1 MLVSYNNDYE
11 KITMG
16 FLSYISDLK
25 EPARIEEELNWYTS
39 QEDRQIFLWQ
49 SEETG
54 NLIGFIGVEEDEE
67 LVLVRHI
74 AVDPSFRNEGLTYRI
89 LDEIEKRYNESK
101 VVATLET
108 ATIISKWQKR
118 QSEEDSND

>member
-54 NLIGFIGVEEDEE
+54 NLIGFVGVEEDEE

>member
-1 MLVSYNNDYE
+1 MLVSYNGDYE

-25 EPARIEEELNWYTS
+25 EPSRIEEELNWYNS
-39 QEDRQIFLWQ
+39 QENRRIYLWQ

-54 NLIGFIGVEEDEE
+54 NLIGFIGVEEDED
-67 LVLVRHI
+67 LILVRHI
-74 AVDPSFRNEGLTYRI
+74 AVDPSFRNEGLTYKI
-89 LDEIEKRYNESK
+89 LDELEKKYDTK
-101 VVATLET
+101 KIIATLET

-118 QSEEDSND
+118 QSEEE

>member
-1 MLVSYNNDYE
+1 MLVSYNGDYE

-25 EPARIEEELNWYTS
+25 EPSRIEEELNWYNS
-39 QEDRQIFLWQ
+39 QENRRIYLWQ

-54 NLIGFIGVEEDEE
+54 NLIGFIGVEEDED
-67 LVLVRHI
+67 LILVRHI
-74 AVDPSFRNEGLTYRI
+74 AVDPSFRNEGLTYKI
-89 LDEIEKRYNESK
+89 LDELEKKYDTKK
-101 VVATLET
+101 VIATLET

-118 QSEEDSND
+118 QSEEE

>member
-1 MLVSYNNDYE
+1 MLVSYNGDYE

-25 EPARIEEELNWYTS
+25 EPSRIEEELNWYNS
-39 QEDRQIFLWQ
+39 QENRRIYLWQ

-54 NLIGFIGVEEDEE
+54 NLIGFIGVEEDED
-67 LVLVRHI
+67 LILVRHI
-74 AVDPSFRNEGLTYRI
+74 AIDPSFRNEGLTYKI
-89 LDEIEKRYNESK
+89 LDELEKKYDTK
-101 VVATLET
+101 KIIATLET

-118 QSEEDSND
+118 QSEEE

>member
-25 EPARIEEELNWYTS
+25 EPARIEEELKWYNS
-39 QEDRQIFLWQ
+39 QDNRQIFLWQ

-54 NLIGFIGVEEDEE
+54 NLIGFIGVEEDDE

-74 AVDPSFRNEGLTYRI
+74 AVDPSFRNEGLTYKI
-89 LDEIEKRYNESK
+89 LDELEKKYSENK
-101 VVATLET
+101 IVATLET

-118 QSEEDSND
+118 QSEEDKID